1 MRYILLFIAI
11 FTFSCKYNISSPV
24 GTIKDYSA
32 NSGKLFYTSSNDK
45 TNDIETT
52 LMKNKHSLGI
62 YKIVVLGGDSTTI
75 LTNIKAALDKNLSFD
90 NVEIDLSLTKITNIP
105 KNMFTNTTNLGKIT
119 LPDTVTNIEEKAFSG
134 CYSLNSIRFPN
145 NLENI
150 SDGAFSNCS
159 SLTLV
164 MLSSDALTNISG
176 NAFYG
181 CSSLQNL
188 VLPANISNVCDTA
201 FSGCSQLKNIE
212 YLGTNTNVNGSP
224 FASSNL
230 KGNNSNPTDLYLPS
244 ATNTTISNYFSGKS
258 FLGKTWSNDNIHTK
272 KHIPYNK

>member
-32 NSGKLFYTSSNDK
+32 NSGKLFYTSSGDSDD
-45 TNDIETT
+45 DIEMT

-62 YKIVVLGGDSTTI
+62 YKIVVSNGNSTAI
-75 LTNIKAALDKNLSFD
+75 LTNIKKVLDKNPSFD
-90 NVEIDLSLTKITNIP
+90 NVEIDLSQTKITNIP
-105 KNMFTNTTNLGKIT
+105 KDMFTNTTNLGKIT

-150 SDGAFSNCS
+150 SEGAFSNCS
-159 SLTLV
+159 GLKLII
-164 MLSSDALTNISG
+164 LSSGALTNISN

-181 CSSLQNL
+181 SSSLVNL
-188 VLPANISNVCDTA
+188 ILPANISNVCDTA
-201 FSGCSQLKNIE
+201 FSNCSQLKNLE
-212 YLGTNTNVNGSP
+212 YLGTNTNVSGSP
-224 FASSNL
+224 FKNGSSI
-230 KGNNSNPTDLYLPS
+230 SNLYLPNVDTS
-244 ATNTTISNYFSGKS
+244 KTNDFTN
-258 FLGKTWSNDNIHTK
+258 FLGKNDWKITK
-272 KHIPYNK
+272 GHIPS

>member
-11 FTFSCKYNISSPV
+11 FTFSCKYNITSPV

-32 NSGKLFYTSSNDK
+32 NSGKLFYTSSDDSYE
-45 TNDIETT
+45 DIKTT
-52 LMKNKHSLGI
+52 LMKNKHSLGK
-62 YKIVVLGGDSTTI
+62 YKIVVSNGNSTAI
-75 LTNIKAALDKNLSFD
+75 LTNIKAALDKNPSFD

-105 KNMFTNTTNLGKIT
+105 KEMFTNTTNLGKIT

-150 SDGAFSNCS
+150 SEGAFSNCS

-164 MLSSDALTNISG
+164 MLSSDALTNISK

-181 CSSLQNL
+181 ASSLVNL
-188 VLPANISNVCDTA
+188 ILPKNITKIDDDA
-201 FSGCSQLKNIE
+201 FKDCSQLKNVE
-212 YLGTNTNVNGSP
+212 YLGKTNSLPKCSPFSNGSNP
-224 FASSNL
+224 SN
-230 KGNNSNPTDLYLPS
+230 LYLPNVDTS
-244 ATNTTISNYFSGKS
+244 KTNEFNTNC
-258 FLGKTWSNDNIHTK
+258 FLGKKDWKITK
-272 KHIPYNK
+272 GHIPS

>member
-32 NSGKLFYTSSNDK
+32 NSGKLFYTSSDSSAD
-45 TNDIETT
+45 DIETT
-52 LMKNKHSLGI
+52 LKKNKHSLGI
-62 YKIVVLGGDSTTI
+62 YKIVVSGGDSTAI
-75 LTNIKAALDKNLSFD
+75 LTNIKAALDKNPSFD

-105 KNMFTNTTNLGKIT
+105 KDMFTNTTNLGKIT
-119 LPDTVTNIEEKAFSG
+119 LPDTVTNIDTNAFSG

-150 SDGAFSNCS
+150 SEGAFSNCS
-159 SLTLV
+159 GLKLII
-164 MLSSDALTNISG
+164 LSSGALTNISG

-188 VLPANISNVCDTA
+188 FLPANISNVCDTA
-201 FSGCSQLKNIE
+201 FSSCSQLKNLE
-212 YLGTNTNVNGSP
+212 YLGTNTNVSGSP
-224 FASSNL
+224 FKNGSSI
-230 KGNNSNPTDLYLPS
+230 SDLYLPNVDTGK
-244 ATNTTISNYFSGKS
+244 TNDFNTNC
-258 FLGKTWSNDNIHTK
+258 FLGKKDWKITK
-272 KHIPYNK
+272 GHISS

>member
-32 NSGKLFYTSSNDK
+32 NSGKLFYTSSDDSDD
-45 TNDIETT
+45 DIKTT

-62 YKIVVLGGDSTTI
+62 YKIVVLGGDSTEI
-75 LTNIKAALDKNLSFD
+75 LTNIKKVLNKNLSFD
-90 NVEIDLSLTKITNIP
+90 NVEIDLSQTKITNIP
-105 KNMFTNTTNLGKIT
+105 KDMFTNTTNLGKIT

-150 SDGAFSNCS
+150 SEGAFSNCS
-159 SLTLV
+159 GLTLII
-164 MLSSDALTNISG
+164 LSSGALTNISK

-181 CSSLQNL
+181 SSSLVNL
-188 VLPANISNVCDTA
+188 ILPANISNVCDTA
-201 FSGCSQLKNIE
+201 FSNCSQLKNLE
-212 YLGTNTNVNGSP
+212 YLGTNTNVIGSP
-224 FASSNL
+224 FKNGSSI
-230 KGNNSNPTDLYLPS
+230 SNLYLPDVDKS
-244 ATNTTISNYFSGKS
+244 KTNDFTN
-258 FLGKTWSNDNIHTK
+258 FLGKSWNGHIYAK
-272 KHIPYNK
+272 KHIPS

>member
-45 TNDIETT
+45 TNDIEMT

-62 YKIVVLGGDSTTI
+62 YKIVVSNGNSTAI
-75 LTNIKAALDKNLSFD
+75 LTNIKKVLDKNPSFD
-90 NVEIDLSLTKITNIP
+90 NVEIDLSQTKITNIP
-105 KNMFTNTTNLGKIT
+105 KEMFTNTTNLGKIT

-150 SDGAFSNCS
+150 SEGAFSNCS
-159 SLTLV
+159 GLTLII
-164 MLSSDALTNISG
+164 LSSGALTNISK

-181 CSSLQNL
+181 SSSLVNL
-188 VLPANISNVCDTA
+188 ILPANISNVCDTA
-201 FSGCSQLKNIE
+201 FSSCSQLNNLE
-212 YLGTNTNVNGSP
+212 YLGTNTNVSGSP
-224 FASSNL
+224 FKNGSSI
-230 KGNNSNPTDLYLPS
+230 SNLYLPNVDTGK
-244 ATNTTISNYFSGKS
+244 TNDFNTNC
-258 FLGKTWSNDNIHTK
+258 FLGKKDWKITK
-272 KHIPYNK
+272 GHIPS